1 MSGQDSIYFVFWILG
16 ALVAVG
22 IFVVLRAF
30 VLWYWGITEHLA
42 NQKRIIELL
51 ERTATPQ
58 PTARPPALGSG
69 QSSGRS
75 HP

>member
-1 MSGQDSIYFVFWILG
+1 MSGQDGIYIVFLVMG
-16 ALVAVG
+16 ALIVVGLFVA
-22 IFVVLRAF
+22 LRAF

-51 ERTATPQ
+51 ERIAPPQ

-69 QSSGRS
+69 QSSGQS